1 MRCHACQTE
10 NAPNRKFCAQCGAP
24 LNPPLKTLHI
34 LWCISCGADL
44 RGKAFCPSCGTDNRS
59 ETLAASAKSAEPS
72 VVIDPQV
79 IDKLAETDS
88 SPVSPA
94 TKAGLPDPSRV
105 VDTDI
110 PLPISP
116 APEPEP
122 EPEPEPAAPLLV
134 GSPSPKKTSGGSQF
148 CKSCGAELG
157 GNRFCPQ
164 CGHDSVVV
172 HSVPQ
177 AEEVQSRRG
186 GFLIWVIALFVL
198 LAVAAGAY
206 FGYRFLTDKHT
217 VALAKAPVAATS
229 SAVVAPLKSAA
240 PVAATVSPLAAKTSS
255 AQSLVPPVSSTK
267 STVVANTIS
276 VKKINVPRAS
286 PVVHAAPAPAPA
298 PAPAKIYPSHPD
310 SRSLAAQQP
319 STNSYSGSDNNG
331 VSGQQQMQK
340 MLSPFGGNN

>member
-1 MRCHACQTE
+1 M
-10 NAPNRKFCAQCGAP
+10 
-24 LNPPLKTLHI
+24 
-34 LWCISCGADL
+34 
-44 RGKAFCPSCGTDNRS
+44 
-59 ETLAASAKSAEPS
+59 
-72 VVIDPQV
+72 
-79 IDKLAETDS
+79 
-88 SPVSPA
+88 
-94 TKAGLPDPSRV
+94 
-105 VDTDI
+105 
-110 PLPISP
+110 
-116 APEPEP
+116 
-122 EPEPEPAAPLLV
+122 
-134 GSPSPKKTSGGSQF
+134 
-148 CKSCGAELG
+148 
-157 GNRFCPQ
+157 
-164 CGHDSVVV
+164 VV

-240 PVAATVSPLAAKTSS
+240 PVAATISPLVAKTSS
-255 AQSLVPPVSSTK
+255 AKSVPPVSSTK

-276 VKKINVPRAS
+276 VKKIIVPRAS
-286 PVVHAAPAPAPA
+286 PVVHAAPAPA

-331 VSGQQQMQK
+331 VSGQKQMQK

>member
-1 MRCHACQTE
+1 M
-10 NAPNRKFCAQCGAP
+10 
-24 LNPPLKTLHI
+24 
-34 LWCISCGADL
+34 
-44 RGKAFCPSCGTDNRS
+44 
-59 ETLAASAKSAEPS
+59 
-72 VVIDPQV
+72 
-79 IDKLAETDS
+79 
-88 SPVSPA
+88 
-94 TKAGLPDPSRV
+94 
-105 VDTDI
+105 
-110 PLPISP
+110 
-116 APEPEP
+116 
-122 EPEPEPAAPLLV
+122 
-134 GSPSPKKTSGGSQF
+134 
-148 CKSCGAELG
+148 
-157 GNRFCPQ
+157 
-164 CGHDSVVV
+164 V

-229 SAVVAPLKSAA
+229 SAVVAPPKSAA
-240 PVAATVSPLAAKTSS
+240 PVAATISPLAAKTSS
-255 AQSLVPPVSSTK
+255 AQSSVPPVSSTK

-276 VKKINVPRAS
+276 VKKIIVPRAS
-286 PVVHAAPAPAPA
+286 PVVHAAPAPA